1 MRRSILSIFF
11 VIAVLFILI
20 AACAKIS
27 SPSGGIRDRIPPVPV
42 KSVPVNGAKNFK
54 SKTLSVTFD
63 EYVVLDKISEKL
75 MVSPPLKKKPR
86 VFLKGK
92 SVITEFDEDL
102 KDSTT
107 YTFYYQDG
115 IKDLN
120 EGNVLENFKVV
131 FSTGPVIDSLSVTG
145 NVYNSL
151 NLEVPQKTS
160 VLMYKEIADSA
171 VVKHLPEYISM
182 IDQFGYFRID
192 NVKVGKYRLYA
203 LKDVDNS
210 KNYNLAEEEFAFMDA
225 PIEVSPEKNLIPVV
239 KDTVKLKSEN
249 TGSKETKG
257 IKGTKRVNEK
267 EKETVQD
274 TIGLK
279 GDNQL
284 ILYLAL
290 KKNHYLAGSSRS
302 QKYFML
308 YALSLPPDTMK
319 FDLEIPGSGE
329 NSYILERSIKR
340 DTLKVW
346 IADSTIYSKTL
357 ITTIVKYPFTDSVG
371 KLGYKKDS
379 VQMRFVTPR
388 VPRGTKVKKTKFAF
402 ETNIKSGVINPGQ
415 NITFKSQ
422 TPFSLPDTSRIRLFQ
437 VLDSTKIR
445 VPFTLTI
452 DSATRCRY
460 IMNSMLLPAKKYLLI
475 ADSASFGN
483 IYNEY
488 TDSTAI
494 KFSVRDL
501 ESFCKLTLNISNVRG
516 NTIIQ
521 LLNKSEKLIAERYI
535 NKDGTVVFPLLESE
549 TYRIRAIFD
558 LNGDRKWTTGDFFAG
573 RQPEPVAYYPDE
585 IYIKTNFEITNNWV
599 IGPENYKE
607 QKLKEK
613 IKKKTKKL

>member
-11 VIAVLFILI
+11 IDAVLVILI

-27 SPSGGIRDRIPPVPV
+27 TPSGGIRDRIPPVPV
-42 KSVPVNGAKNFK
+42 KSVPVNGEKNFK

-86 VFLKGK
+86 VFLRGK

-145 NVYNSL
+145 NVYNAL

-160 VLMYKEIADSA
+160 VLMYREMADSA

-192 NVKVGKYRLYA
+192 NVKAGIYRLYA

-210 KNYNLAEEEFAFMDA
+210 KNYNLAEEEFAFMNS
-225 PIEVSPEKNLIPVV
+225 PVEVTPEKNLIPVV
-239 KDTVKLKSEN
+239 KDTVKMTPEIKK
-249 TGSKETKG
+249 SKESKG
-257 IKGTKRVNEK
+257 IRGKGINGK

-284 ILYLAL
+284 ILFLAL

-302 QKYFML
+302 QKYLML
-308 YALSLPPDTMK
+308 YSLSLPPDTMK
-319 FDLEIPGSGE
+319 FDLEIPGAKE
-329 NSYILERSIKR
+329 NSYILERSINR

-346 IADSTIYSKTL
+346 IADSSIYSKTL
-357 ITTIVKYPFTDSVG
+357 ITTVVKYPFTDSVG
-371 KLGYKKDS
+371 ILGYKSDS
-379 VQMRFVTPR
+379 VQMRFVMPR
-388 VPRGTKVKKTKFAF
+388 VPRGTKIKKTKFTF
-402 ETNIKSGVINPGQ
+402 ETNIRNGMIKPGQ
-415 NITFKSQ
+415 DILFKSL
-422 TPFSLPDTSRIRLFQ
+422 TPFRQPDTSRIRLYQ
-437 VLDSTKIR
+437 VLDSTKIKI
-445 VPFTLTI
+445 PYTLI
-452 DSATRCRY
+452 VDSSTRCRY
-460 IMNSMLLPAKKYLLI
+460 TMRTTLLPAKKYLLI

-488 TDSTAI
+488 IDSTAL

-501 ESFCKLTLNISNVRG
+501 ESFCKLTLNITNIRG

-521 LLNKSEKLIAERYI
+521 LLNKSEKLISERYI
-535 NKDGTVVFPLLESE
+535 KKSGEVVFPLLESDS
-549 TYRIRAIFD
+549 YKIRAIFD
-558 LNGDRKWTTGDFFAG
+558 LNGDRKWTTGDFSAG

-585 IYIKTNFEITNNWV
+585 IYIKTNFEISNNWV

-607 QKLKEK
+607 QKIKEK